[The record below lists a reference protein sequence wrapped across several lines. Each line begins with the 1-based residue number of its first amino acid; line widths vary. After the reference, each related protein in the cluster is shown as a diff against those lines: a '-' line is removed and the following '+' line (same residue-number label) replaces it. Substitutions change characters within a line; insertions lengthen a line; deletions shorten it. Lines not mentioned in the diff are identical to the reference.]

1 MAEEQKQDTTN
12 NPEDTVIPPAATTE
26 YIDET
31 ATDIPEPISP
41 KTEIEQVNKEPIQ
54 VIVNIP
60 KEENKTA
67 ITANRIAI
75 FGTIINLALA
85 GLTYMLFQKTAEANK
100 TSQASLAE
108 TQKAVDQAKRAND
121 IAEANFKFSK
131 EMSINNDSIS
141 AVSLSLTKKSVET
154 QFYDINQKRKEFEIE
169 NRPFIQIVDIK
180 IDSIGTDKITT
191 VSFNVV
197 NMGKFPGTVTNM
209 KTNLSFGANNIIVP
223 NLEKKLLSAKDE
235 SLNLSVSTGYQINRI
250 IKGRTLTEVE
260 FSDFEKRESYIYLIV
275 EIQYSNVGNGK
286 KYKNIIIHR
295 LNLIDK
301 KMNVV
306 SVKNESIFLN

>member
-1 MAEEQKQDTTN
+1 MTEEQKDNTTDK
-12 NPEDTVIPPAATTE
+12 PADSIIPPVSTTE
-26 YIDET
+26 YVEET
-31 ATDIPEPISP
+31 ATNIPETIPPNS
-41 KTEIEQVNKEPIQ
+41 KTENVNKEPVQ

-75 FGTIINLALA
+75 VGTIINLALA
-85 GLTYMLFQKTAEANK
+85 GLTYMLFQKTVEANK
-100 TSQASLAE
+100 TSQTSLAE
-108 TQKAVDQAKRAND
+108 AQKAVDQAKRAND

-141 AVSLSLTKKSVET
+141 AVNLSLTKKSVET

-209 KTNLSFGANNIIVP
+209 KTNLSFGADNIIVP
-223 NLEKKLLSAKDE
+223 NLEKKLLSTKDE
-235 SLNLSVSTGYQINRI
+235 TLNLSVSTGYQINRT
-250 IKGRTLTEVE
+250 IKGRPLTGIE
-260 FSDFEKRESYIYLIV
+260 FSNFEKRESYIYLIV

-301 KMNVV
+301 KMNIV
-306 SVKNESIFLN
+306 SVKNESLFIN